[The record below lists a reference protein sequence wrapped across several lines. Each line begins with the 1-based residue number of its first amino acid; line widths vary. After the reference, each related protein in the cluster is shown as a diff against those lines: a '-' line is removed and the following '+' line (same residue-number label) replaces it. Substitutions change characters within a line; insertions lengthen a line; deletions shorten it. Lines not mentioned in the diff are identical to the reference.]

1 MSEQDIAALVQT
13 LLYFMKGQDP
23 VPSQEEIIAV
33 YQQLQT
39 KHPGWEAPLPQTVL
53 P

>member
-13 LLYFMKGQDP
+13 LLYFMRGQDF
-23 VPSQEEIIAV
+23 VPSQEEIISV

-39 KHPGWEAPLPQTVL
+39 KHPGWEKPVAQSI
-53 P
+53 

>member
-13 LLYFMKGQDP
+13 LLYFMRGQDF
-23 VPSQEEIIAV
+23 VPSQEEIISV

-39 KHPGWEAPLPQTVL
+39 KHPGWEKPVTQDI
-53 P
+53 